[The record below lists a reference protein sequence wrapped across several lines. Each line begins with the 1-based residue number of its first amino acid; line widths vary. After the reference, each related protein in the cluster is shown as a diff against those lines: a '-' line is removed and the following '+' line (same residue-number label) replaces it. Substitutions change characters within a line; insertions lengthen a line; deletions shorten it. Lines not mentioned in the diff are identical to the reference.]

1 MPYVKIRIT
10 PNGLTD
16 AERLALAR
24 RATDVMAEVLAKRR
38 DLVAVEIVEREPG
51 CWFIGGRS
59 LVGAQGKSAYVEAK
73 ITEGT
78 NSPSQKAEAVLALNA
93 MLKDVLGN
101 VEQASYV
108 TLHEVPADAWGYD
121 GRTQASR
128 MAEKR

>member
-1 MPYVKIRIT
+1 MPYVNIRVAHA
-10 PNGLTD
+10 GLS
-16 AERLALAR
+16 EKQRSRLAGR
-24 RATDVMAEVLAKRR
+24 TTDVMVDILGKRR
-38 DLVAVEIVEREPG
+38 ELVAVDITENEPAR
-51 CWFIGGRS
+51 WYVGGRCLAEQNQPS
-59 LVGAQGKSAYVEAK
+59 GYLEAK

-108 TLHEVPADAWGYD
+108 TLHEVPPGAWGYD